1 MDALTV
7 SAASGMKARLESL
20 EMLANNLANQAAAG
34 YKADREFYSLYRAPE
49 ALEATGEEAAA
60 WPAVLPVIDR
70 HWTDFSQGTL
80 VATNEAAHLAISGRG
95 FFEVAAPG
103 GLLYTRNGNFHLSR
117 AGRLTTAE
125 GYPVLDRAGRPI
137 ALDPARPFEV
147 APDGAIRQAGA
158 LVATLKIV
166 DFAQPEALVK
176 QAGTYFRP
184 VDAGAVPVAA
194 SGFEVHQGKLES
206 SNVSPAEGAV
216 RLVSLLRQFEMLQ
229 RAVALGGEMNRKA
242 VEEVARV
249 GS

>member
-20 EMLANNLANQAAAG
+20 EMLANNLANQVAAG
-34 YKADREFYSLYRAPE
+34 YKADREFYSLYLAPE
-49 ALEATGEEAAA
+49 AVEATGEEAAT
-60 WPAVLPVIDR
+60 WPPVLPVIDR
-70 HWTDFSQGTL
+70 QWTDFSQGNL
-80 VATNEAAHLAISGRG
+80 VETGEPAHLAISGRG
-95 FFEVAAPG
+95 FFTVQGPG
-103 GLLYTRNGNFHLSR
+103 GALYTRNGAFHLTP
-117 AGRLTTAE
+117 AGLLATAE
-125 GYPVLDRAGRPI
+125 GYAVLDRAGRPV

-158 LVATLKIV
+158 LAAQLAVV
-166 DFAQPEALVK
+166 DFPQPELLVK
-176 QAGTYFRP
+176 HAGTYFRP
-184 VDAGAVPVAA
+184 ADRLAPVAA
-194 SGFEVHQGKLES
+194 SGFELHQAKLES

-216 RLVSLLRQFEMLQ
+216 RLISVLRQFEMLQ